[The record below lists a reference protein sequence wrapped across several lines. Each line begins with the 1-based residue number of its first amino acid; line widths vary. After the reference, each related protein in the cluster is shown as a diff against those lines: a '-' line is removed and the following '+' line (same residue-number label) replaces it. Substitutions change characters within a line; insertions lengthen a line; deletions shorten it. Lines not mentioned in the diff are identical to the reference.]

1 MPKNDQHLF
10 DELPLLPYTQLRT
23 SDREVALAA
32 AEAAI
37 SPMSVAFGSSSGQF
51 QYELRA
57 TEMGR
62 TKFISHEQ
70 RIDGGAHFEV
80 EPNGSDHMIEIPI
93 RGRSRVRHGD
103 ELDVVAGRDG
113 VIMSP
118 SNSTNWD
125 DDGLLYQA
133 VSIHFDSDLLRTR
146 LAVLTG
152 VESRT
157 DITFHPHLD
166 LQSGAGRR
174 FFSLLASAY
183 NHLDEDNSIFA
194 NKYSAALYE
203 ELLINVLLTEFAHSH
218 SSSLENPVYLTANR
232 AVRKAEEYFEEHADK
247 PISISDVAIAVGAS
261 VRSLQRTFQKINGTS
276 PMRYLRNLR
285 LDRARMRLIN
295 SGLNANIT
303 QIAIMSG
310 FGHLGNF
317 AAEYKRRF
325 GESPSET
332 ARRIT

>member
-1 MPKNDQHLF
+1 MSRNDQHLF

-37 SPMSVAFGSSSGQF
+37 SPMSVVFDSSSGQF
-51 QYELRA
+51 QYQLRA

-62 TKFISHEQ
+62 TKFMSHEQ

-80 EPNGSDHMIEIPI
+80 EPNGSYHMIEIPI

-103 ELDVVAGRDG
+103 ELDVVTGRDG

-146 LAVLTG
+146 LAILTG

-174 FFSLLASAY
+174 FLSLIASA
-183 NHLDEDNSIFA
+183 
-194 NKYSAALYE
+194 
-203 ELLINVLLTEFAHSH
+203 
-218 SSSLENPVYLTANR
+218 
-232 AVRKAEEYFEEHADK
+232 
-247 PISISDVAIAVGAS
+247 
-261 VRSLQRTFQKINGTS
+261 
-276 PMRYLRNLR
+276 
-285 LDRARMRLIN
+285 
-295 SGLNANIT
+295 
-303 QIAIMSG
+303 
-310 FGHLGNF
+310 
-317 AAEYKRRF
+317 
-325 GESPSET
+325 
-332 ARRIT
+332 